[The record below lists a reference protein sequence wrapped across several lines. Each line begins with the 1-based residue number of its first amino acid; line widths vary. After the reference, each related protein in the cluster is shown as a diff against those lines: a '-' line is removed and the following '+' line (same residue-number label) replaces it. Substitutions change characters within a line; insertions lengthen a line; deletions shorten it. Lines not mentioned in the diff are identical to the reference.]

1 METVVVVIAILNA
14 LFVALFLPLVWS
26 STGWK
31 EEQERA
37 RARRMA
43 EARMEARL
51 LRFNI

>member
-1 METVVVVIAILNA
+1 METVAVLIATLNA
-14 LFVALFLPLVWS
+14 LFVALFLPLVLS
-26 STGWK
+26 SNCWK
-31 EEQERA
+31 DEQERV

>member
-1 METVVVVIAILNA
+1 MDAVAGVIAILNA
-14 LFVALFLPLVWS
+14 LFVALFLPLVLS
-26 STGWK
+26 SNGWK
-31 EEQERA
+31 DEQERV